1 MTYFP
6 WIAGGAALGLAAVGR
21 RAEGGGDPSTEELVL
36 AWFALWKREGGYMG
50 KIRSDDSIADKER
63 LTAAIHA
70 AATNQGWAHGFLPPP
85 RNTYG
90 EPMDLPVFYADTPV
104 GQVSVHVPRASES
117 AEGWRF
123 PPAIEKYARK
133 GHAIPTY
140 SGTWDRSRKTPERV
154 ARLAATGVLSWRPVA
169 WTPSRDQ
176 WERQAAKQALIQQG
190 VPPVEAARRAYLETH
205 LKFHRR
211 RAASADT
218 SSQRRKARK
227 IVAKLERDLASTG
240 QRATRRL
247 GHNEV
252 VRMLRRRLA
261 KHGIYALQQ
270 GEAPGSVYL
279 HLYGDVYDD
288 VTAPWNPPWTSE
300 YDDGRVVRK
309 AGWELVGDKIRI
321 SDHRQPRGGGYS
333 MGRGERHGYTE
344 WSIDPSTTLQGY
356 PRRTQQQRIDEI
368 VEESVEALQDAR
380 DEA

>member
-1 MTYFP
+1 MNYLP
-6 WIAGGAALGLAAVGR
+6 YIAGAAALGLASRGR
-21 RAEGGGDPSTEELVL
+21 RAT
-36 AWFALWKREGGYMG
+36 
-50 KIRSDDSIADKER
+50 
-63 LTAAIHA
+63 
-70 AATNQGWAHGFLPPP
+70 
-85 RNTYG
+85 
-90 EPMDLPVFYADTPV
+90 
-104 GQVSVHVPRASES
+104 
-117 AEGWRF
+117 
-123 PPAIEKYARK
+123 
-133 GHAIPTY
+133 
-140 SGTWDRSRKTPERV
+140 
-154 ARLAATGVLSWRPVA
+154 
-169 WTPSRDQ
+169 
-176 WERQAAKQALIQQG
+176 RQ
-190 VPPVEAARRAYLETH
+190 
-205 LKFHRR
+205 
-211 RAASADT
+211 
-218 SSQRRKARK
+218 
-227 IVAKLERDLASTG
+227 
-240 QRATRRL
+240 L

-288 VTAPWNPPWTSE
+288 VTAPWNPAWTSE